1 LAVSAESSAQNITC
15 GFGINPPFGII
26 ALKGKSYA
34 IPTGDLT
41 IFFYL
46 IIIGYRGIAYI
57 LILPD
62 MNHSLD
68 QKLKSRAVHRAKIIK
83 GQLDGLIKAIE
94 GEEYCPTLM
103 EQSLSIQRSL
113 KSLDTF
119 LLENHL
125 RSHVKH
131 QMQNN
136 GESEKAVKELIKV
149 YTLSNK

>member
-1 LAVSAESSAQNITC
+1 MI
-15 GFGINPPFGII
+15 
-26 ALKGKSYA
+26 
-34 IPTGDLT
+34 
-41 IFFYL
+41 
-46 IIIGYRGIAYI
+46 
-57 LILPD
+57 
-62 MNHSLD
+62 D
-68 QKLKSRAVHRAKIIK
+68 QKLKSKALHRVKILK
-83 GQLDGLIKAIE
+83 GQLDGLAKAIE
-94 GEEYCPTLM
+94 NEEYCPTLL